1 MPTGYRCGG
10 IGTYTGS
17 DSKDASIAWKVLDYE
32 YRELDNT
39 HLLAEVAKF
48 MGMPATSWKSVIG
61 AFRQKY
67 GDQMGIWLTRSRKD
81 AEELYSDYGKP
92 EKREYNEKDVVSD
105 LGSDGIYVLSGTTL
119 SDLDTGYMDSDGN
132 WVFYNKQVHSI
143 LGPKAKRGGL
153 SKSKI
158 DTSLRRV
165 SK

>member
-10 IGTYTGS
+10 IGAYTGS

-32 YRELDNT
+32 YRELDNK
-39 HLLAEVAKF
+39 HLLVEVAKF
-48 MGMPATSWKSVIG
+48 LGMPATSWKSVIG
-61 AFRQKY
+61 AFRKKY

-92 EKREYNEKDVVSD
+92 EKREYDERNVVSD

-132 WVFYNKQVHSI
+132 WVFYDKQVHSI
-143 LGPKAKRGGL
+143 MSPVKKRNSL
-153 SKSKI
+153 SGNKI
-158 DTSLRRV
+158 TTSLRGIG
-165 SK
+165 K